1 MSGGFF
7 NYENFH
13 IGEIAAEID
22 RLLGANKGRYSKE
35 TLRRFEDAAITLKRA
50 ERMAYAIGMLVS
62 GDDDEES
69 FTKRWESYGL

>member
-7 NYENFH
+7 DYENFH
-13 IGEIAAEID
+13 IGEIAAEVD
-22 RLLGANKGRYSKE
+22 RLISASKGRYSKE

-50 ERMAYAIGMLVS
+50 DRMAYAIDMLVS

-69 FTKRWESYGL
+69 FKKRWESYGL